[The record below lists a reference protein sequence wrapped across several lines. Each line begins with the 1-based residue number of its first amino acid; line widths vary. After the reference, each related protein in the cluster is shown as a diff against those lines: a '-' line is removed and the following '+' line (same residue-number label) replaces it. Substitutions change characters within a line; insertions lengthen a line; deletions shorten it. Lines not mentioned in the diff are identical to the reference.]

1 VIGRFAGAGAL
12 ALAAAI
18 VGSAPLVAADAEAGQ
33 QAAAALPAEMAGFT
47 LDFVVLLRDD
57 NPGLAGRAAGIPGV
71 VYNVETWKAFD
82 PAKADLKQ
90 AVRDVSSQGDG
101 FDDRILDAK
110 ADKRS
115 ANYFNSGEQVRLSP
129 MRVTRTGNLLRAEYP
144 ADPRF
149 VLTAEVDLGAK
160 PYPLVKWKLVAKTP
174 GYFSVGYVGAPRVAA
189 GEADELWQPLVW
201 QERRMPDRSYL
212 TLAYR
217 APLPTTLVRDH
228 GIAYGALAHPAE
240 FPFQPLPNAA
250 NSRFGV
256 ALRTEDGRA
265 SPMIFAPVMGGTL
278 SKVPAGGTRDFSFYL
293 VREKAADLTQV
304 YEKLA
309 RGIYRFR
316 DYRSNATGSLN
327 ATFDRIVDYSMS
339 RYARWIA
346 DLKGSSYST
355 DVPGAVK
362 NVSSLNP
369 LMLAMVTDRQDMFD
383 ERVVP
388 YVEYMLSRE
397 KFLFALDPKQQI
409 QHPSRQLLGPSAPV
423 SELATLYAIF
433 GKRNAAYLDL
443 ARREYEGARVRNLDV
458 AESGRSWSNALSLYE
473 ATGDKAMLRAA
484 IAGAD
489 RYLAERVAK
498 EQTEFKDESFFF
510 WPAYVPH
517 FIDLYRLYEASGQRR
532 FLDAA
537 RLAARRYTMFV
548 WMAPRIPAT
557 NVTVNPGGKA
567 PVYWY
572 LQGKGHKPMDA
583 PQEDLP
589 AWRLSEIGLTA
600 ESSGTSTGH
609 RAIFMANYAPWMLR
623 IGEDTHDA
631 FLQQVAKAAIIG
643 RYRNFPGYHI
653 NTARTNIYE
662 GADYPLHEHEELSVN
677 SFHYNHIWPM
687 ASMLLDYLVAD
698 AYARSDGAIDFPAQF
713 IEGYAYLQNQFYGYQ
728 PGRFYA
734 DTGVQLWMPKG
745 LVRTGAGE
753 LNYIA
758 GYRGDAVYLAFANQS
773 DKPVSGAFA
782 LDGERVERR
791 GPVRVTRLSPAGTAA
806 VAGDG
811 FRVTV
816 PAGGQVSIRID
827 GLRAKAVFQRAM
839 LEGTGAPVP
848 SDSASVKFG
857 DARAYLLDFGK
868 FGRRAYVY
876 LREDD
881 RTIAG
886 AALRYRIGEGAWQE
900 ASDPAFPFEFSIP
913 VPAGQS
919 FRFRLSGKRV
929 DGTSGEADE
938 VVLGR

>member
-1 VIGRFAGAGAL
+1 MIVRFAGMGAL
-12 ALAAAI
+12 ALVAAAA
-18 VGSAPLVAADAEAGQ
+18 GGAPLVAADAPAAQ
-33 QAAAALPAEMAGFT
+33 NAAAALPAEMAGFT
-47 LDFVVLLRDD
+47 LDFVVLYRADD
-57 NPGLAGRAAGIPGV
+57 PGLATRNAGISGV

-82 PAKADLKQ
+82 PARADLKQ
-90 AVRDVSSQGDG
+90 TERDTSSQGDG

-115 ANYFNSGEQVRLSP
+115 ANYFNSGEQIRLSP
-129 MRVTRTGNLLRAEYP
+129 LRVVRAGNLLRVAYP

-149 VLTAEVDLGAK
+149 TLTAEVDLVAK
-160 PYPLVKWKLVAKTP
+160 PYPLVKWKLLVKTP
-174 GYFSVGYVGAPRVAA
+174 GYYSVGYVGAPRVAA
-189 GEADELWQPLVW
+189 SEADELWQPLVW

-217 APLPTTLVRDH
+217 APLPTTLVRER
-228 GIAYGALAHPAE
+228 GVTYGALAHPSE
-240 FPFQPLPNAA
+240 FPFQPLPTSA

-256 ALRTEDGRA
+256 ALRDQGGWA

-278 SKVPAGGTRDFSFYL
+278 SRVPEGGTRDFSFYL
-293 VREKAADLTQV
+293 VREKSDDLTQV

-309 RGIYRFR
+309 RRIYGFR

-346 DLKGSSYST
+346 ELKGSSYST

-383 ERVVP
+383 DRVVP

-397 KFLFALDPKQQI
+397 KFLFALDPRQKI
-409 QHPSRQLLGPSAPV
+409 QHPSRQLLGPAAPV

-433 GKRNAAYLDL
+433 GKRNRAYLDL
-443 ARREYEGARVRNLDV
+443 ARSEYEGARVRNLDV
-458 AESGRSWSNALSLYE
+458 AESGQTWSNALSLYE
-473 ATGDKAMLRAA
+473 ATGDDAMLRAA

-489 RYLAERVAK
+489 RYLSNRVAK

-510 WPAYVPH
+510 WPAYVPD
-517 FIDLYRLYEASGQRR
+517 FVDLYRLYAASGERR

-557 NVTVNPGGKA
+557 DVTVNPGGKA

-572 LQGKGHKPMDA
+572 LQGKGHKPMAA
-583 PQEDLP
+583 PEEKVP

-609 RAIFMANYAPWMLR
+609 RAIFMANYAPWMMR

-631 FLQQVAKAAIIG
+631 FLQQVAKAAVVG

-662 GADYPLHEHEELSVN
+662 GAGYPLHEHEELSVN

-687 ASMLLDYLVAD
+687 ASMLLDYLVSD

-713 IEGYAYLQNQFYGYQ
+713 IEGYAYLQNQFYGYR
-728 PGRFYA
+728 PGRFYGDA
-734 DTGVQLWMPKG
+734 GVQLWMPKG
-745 LVRTGAGE
+745 LVRSDSGE

-758 GYRGDAVYLAFANQS
+758 GYRGDALYLAFANQS
-773 DKPVSGAFA
+773 DKPVAATFGLAPDRIERTGA
-782 LDGERVERR
+782 
-791 GPVRVTRLSPAGTAA
+791 VRVTRLSPSGAAAAAG
-806 VAGDG
+806 GG
-811 FRVTV
+811 YRVEV
-816 PAGGQVSIRID
+816 PAGGQVALRID
-827 GLRAKAVFQRAM
+827 GVRAKAAFQRAM
-839 LEGTGAPVP
+839 LEGAGAPVP

-868 FGRRAYVY
+868 FGRRAFVY
-876 LREDD
+876 LRDDD
-881 RTIAG
+881 RTIAS
-886 AALRYRIGEGAWQE
+886 ATLRYRIGDGTWQE
-900 ASDPAFPFEFSIP
+900 AKDGDFPYEFSVP

-919 FRFRLSGKRV
+919 FAFRLSGMRP
-929 DGTSGEADE
+929 DGTSGQGDE